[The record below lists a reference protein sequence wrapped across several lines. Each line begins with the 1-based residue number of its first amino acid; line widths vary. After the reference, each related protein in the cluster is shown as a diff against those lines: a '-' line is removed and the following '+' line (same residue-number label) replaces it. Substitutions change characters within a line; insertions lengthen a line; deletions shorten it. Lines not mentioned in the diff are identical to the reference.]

1 MGLGVAVTVI
11 PVAAMIAFIKVMG
24 ADIAHVAGDEFKKSA
39 IQSARQATVDI
50 RQMCDVIQLS
60 DENRMALARAAVM
73 SALEE
78 LGEASLD
85 RRVADR
91 TIRSQSAPG
100 TEQRRRLRLLKFG
113 AETVDPA
120 QPLEM
125 PGNRIGETLLR
136 LKKRLSCDFT
146 IYQRISYDGDMLRV
160 ATTKTDENGKS
171 LAGLYVPGLLRSG
184 AKSRLADNI
193 LGGSEFSDTSDA
205 SGAPFLVGY
214 MPVFD
219 RRGEVIGAV
228 NYGMRQDSKHEIEK
242 YLQAFTIGQSGS
254 VWVIDEAA
262 PGGPTL
268 RVTNDPSAEGMRI
281 DDDPVAARRDFLKR
295 ALAKSKKM
303 RSGEIDA
310 ELMIIPMGDGNKDA
324 HRLMTFTYYS
334 PWKWVIGTSTNGEEF
349 YESEIAVHEQTNIL
363 TRKVIYAGSF
373 FMLLAIGIA
382 WMLASRFAKPLKMLM
397 QAAIIQSDG
406 DISGGIDIINRYWRK
421 KRIPIVEFKVLIDS
435 FLEMS
440 ERLCAVVAG
449 VRKSGY
455 EITARAAEVSETSL
469 KLESISEYESASI
482 RRVAAAGKT
491 ISNSYDALNKAA
503 VGSTRE
509 VAKTLRTSRGCGEN
523 ISLLKRNYD
532 SLTLSAE
539 GVVERLALIRENVG
553 KITEVV
559 AAINEI
565 SRRTNLLSLNASI
578 EAEKAGEL
586 GLGFS
591 VVARQIRSLADRT
604 SRSSREIEDMA
615 ERMRDSVSLGA
626 REMDKFVVR
635 LRQNSSIIMKT
646 AEALERVVD
655 DVESIGPKFEDI
667 AGRIAALSES
677 ARGISQ
683 SMGELSAASER
694 SQGRISDFKAATE
707 SLEGASGVLLGEVSK
722 FKISGKGESK

>member
-1 MGLGVAVTVI
+1 MRASIKASLLGLGVAVTVI

-24 ADIAHVAGDEFKKSA
+24 ADIAHIAGDEFKKSA

-91 TIRSQSAPG
+91 TIRSQSAPD

-324 HRLMTFTYYS
+324 YYPEDAFRLVEKPKNLRRGSGIVVDGESGCEVKFAKCCNPLPGDT
-334 PWKWVIGTSTNGEEF
+334 VIGFITKGFGISIHKADCPNVRLNREREEYRDRWVEAHWEGDAASENNRNLYEANLKVFVLDDIGVLAEGSAALADMKVSIMRISSHQIGDNGH
-349 YESEIAVHEQTNIL
+349 AVIN
-363 TRKVIYAGSF
+363 
-373 FMLLAIGIA
+373 LAIGCRNVEHFK
-382 WMLASRFAKPLKMLM
+382 S
-397 QAAIIQSDG
+397 
-406 DISGGIDIINRYWRK
+406 
-421 KRIPIVEFKVLIDS
+421 IVS
-435 FLEMS
+435 
-440 ERLCAVVAG
+440 
-449 VRKSGY
+449 
-455 EITARAAEVSETSL
+455 
-469 KLESISEYESASI
+469 
-482 RRVAAAGKT
+482 
-491 ISNSYDALNKAA
+491 
-503 VGSTRE
+503 
-509 VAKTLRTSRGCGEN
+509 
-523 ISLLKRNYD
+523 
-532 SLTLSAE
+532 
-539 GVVERLALIRENVG
+539 
-553 KITEVV
+553 
-559 AAINEI
+559 
-565 SRRTNLLSLNASI
+565 
-578 EAEKAGEL
+578 
-586 GLGFS
+586 
-591 VVARQIRSLADRT
+591 
-604 SRSSREIEDMA
+604 
-615 ERMRDSVSLGA
+615 
-626 REMDKFVVR
+626 R
-635 LRQNSSIIMKT
+635 LRSIP
-646 AEALERVVD
+646 A
-655 DVESIGPKFEDI
+655 VESVD
-667 AGRIAALSES
+667 
-677 ARGISQ
+677 RGF
-683 SMGELSAASER
+683 G
-694 SQGRISDFKAATE
+694 G
-707 SLEGASGVLLGEVSK
+707 
-722 FKISGKGESK
+722 